1 MPLPLVKVANKDL
14 KPMSP
19 LEGATKVS
27 LCLPSTS
34 IGFISS
40 NCIIT
45 WVFACAELAM
55 LYSARR
61 PDHTGVNLC
70 NTCMQNNVH
79 TRTADDQM
87 TEGCCMR

>member
-45 WVFACAELAM
+45 WVFACAELARF
-55 LYSARR
+55 YSARGAA
-61 PDHTGVNLC
+61 HVGVD
-70 NTCMQNNVH
+70 M
-79 TRTADDQM
+79 
-87 TEGCCMR
+87 

>member
-45 WVFACAELAM
+45 WVFAGVELAM
-55 LYSARR
+55 FRCARW
-61 PDHTGVNLC
+61 PDHAGVV
-70 NTCMQNNVH
+70 M
-79 TRTADDQM
+79 
-87 TEGCCMR
+87 